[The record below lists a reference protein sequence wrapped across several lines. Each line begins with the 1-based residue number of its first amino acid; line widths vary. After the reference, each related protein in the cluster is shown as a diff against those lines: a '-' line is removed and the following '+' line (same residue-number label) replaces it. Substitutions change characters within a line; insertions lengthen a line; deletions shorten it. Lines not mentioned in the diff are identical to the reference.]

1 MRQKSGGVS
10 MANVTKG
17 KTSADIMPDTMPVSS
32 LSGVSPGGAREA
44 QLHKLGIYTV
54 GDILRHY
61 PRRYEF
67 RGDVVT
73 VKSVIDEL
81 STPSLSYPFPSF
93 FDNIDTSYDATTP
106 KSFIL
111 TVVTEPKLMT
121 SRRGLSYIKFRA
133 ADDTGVCEVVFF
145 NQPYLKRTF
154 PTGSRFRF
162 YGKPTLTHGS
172 LRLTSPSYEAAPPG
186 AELAPVVP
194 VYSLTSGMTQK
205 KFSGLVK
212 KAFSLASST
221 LLDRIPEKLR
231 EKRSLPTLRYAIE
244 NIHFPSDEKSLD
256 TARRRLVYEEFLIY
270 ALKVMRIK
278 ATRDTLCAHY
288 IDKTDITPLI
298 SQLPFPLTGAQK
310 RAINDIYSDLRGKN
324 GKRGPMY
331 RIVVGDV
338 GCGKTVVAAAAAY
351 FAIKNGFDCAMM
363 APTEIL
369 ARQHYA
375 DLSDLLGKV
384 GIKVVLLVGS
394 QKARERRESIDAC
407 CDPNGPPV
415 LAVGTHALIEEDVR
429 FRRLGLVIT
438 DEQHRFGVMQRAA
451 LSGKG
456 ESAHVLV
463 MSATPIPR
471 TLSLVMFGD
480 LDESKIDEMPPGR
493 QRVTTYVVDESY
505 LERIEAFMKSETE
518 SGHQVYVVC
527 PAVDDDN
534 DGNTDADPDEIY
546 DDSGMS
552 GTGRRDMM
560 TAVGY
565 AEALSKK
572 FPDIK
577 VAYVHGKMK
586 GAEKDAVM
594 RSFAANEIK
603 ILVST
608 TVIEVG
614 VNVPNATL
622 MVVLN
627 AERFGLSQLHQLRG
641 RVGRGSA
648 KSICIL
654 VSRYAKAK
662 GTTAYERL
670 ETMRTTYDGFAIA
683 ERDLALRGPGDY
695 LPSSESTRQSGEMPI
710 NLAGMDS
717 ECAMKILEAAF
728 QDAREIIS
736 DDPTLSKHE
745 HEPLAAITAPIEG
758 AERTIS

>member
-1 MRQKSGGVS
+1 
-10 MANVTKG
+10 MANVKPSG
-17 KTSADIMPDTMPVSS
+17 APADTMPVSS
-32 LSGVSPGGAREA
+32 LSGVSPGGVREA

-54 GDILRHY
+54 GDLLRHY

-73 VKSVIDEL
+73 VKSVLDEL
-81 STPSLSYPFPSF
+81 SVPSLLYPFPSF
-93 FDNIDTSYDATTP
+93 LDNDNIDTSYELTP

-111 TVVTEPKLMT
+111 TVVTEPKLVT
-121 SRRGLSYIKFRA
+121 AKRGISFIKFRA
-133 ADDTGVCEVVFF
+133 ADDTGVCEIVFF
-145 NQPYLKRTF
+145 NQPYLKRAF

-162 YGKPTLTHGS
+162 YGKPTLARGS

-205 KFSGLVK
+205 IFSGLVK
-212 KAFSLASST
+212 KAFSFAASS
-221 LLDRIPEKLR
+221 LVDRIPEKLR
-231 EKRSLPTLRYAIE
+231 EKHSLPTIRYAIK
-244 NIHFPSDEKSLD
+244 NIHFPADEKSLNA
-256 TARRRLVYEEFLIY
+256 ARQRLVYEEFLIY
-270 ALKVMRIK
+270 ALKVMRIR

-288 IDKTDITPLI
+288 INKTDIKPLV

-310 RAINDIYSDLRGKN
+310 RAINDIYADLRGKN
-324 GKRGPMY
+324 GKRGLMY
-331 RIVVGDV
+331 RIIVGDV

-351 FAIKNGFDCAMM
+351 IIIKNGFDCAMM

-375 DLSDLLGKV
+375 DLSALLSSL

-394 QKARERRESIDAC
+394 LKAREKRESINAC

-415 LAVGTHALIEEDVR
+415 LAVGTHALIEEGVR

-456 ESAHVLV
+456 EVAHVLV

-471 TLSLVMFGD
+471 TLSLVMLGD
-480 LDESKIDEMPPGR
+480 LDESRIDEMPPGR

-505 LERIEAFMKSETE
+505 LERIEAFMKRETE
-518 SGHQVYVVC
+518 AGHQVYVVC
-527 PAVDDDN
+527 PAVEDDN
-534 DGNTDADPDEIY
+534 TDGA
-546 DDSGMS
+546 SGS
-552 GTGRRDMM
+552 GRPEMM

-594 RSFAANEIK
+594 RAFAANEIK

-641 RVGRGSA
+641 RVGRGTA

-654 VSRYAKAK
+654 ISRYAKAK

-683 ERDLALRGPGDY
+683 ERDLALRGPGDF
-695 LPSSESTRQSGEMPI
+695 LPSSESTRQSGDLPI
-710 NLAGMDS
+710 NLAGI
-717 ECAMKILEAAF
+717 EGACAMKLLDAAF
-728 QDAREIIS
+728 SDAREIMS
-736 DDPTLSKHE
+736 DDPTLSKPE